1 MEFRWIEWNID
12 KVVDHGVTP
21 QEAEEVVEGAASPYP
36 LQREDEKFLVWGA
49 TAAGRLLQVVFLLD
63 EDDMVFIIHARPLTE
78 KEKRRRRRRRR
89 RKGES

>member
-21 QEAEEVVEGAASPYP
+21 EDAQSVVEEATDPYP
-36 LQREDEKFLVWGA
+36 QHREDDRFLVWGA
-49 TAAGRLLQVVFLLD
+49 TSTGRLVQVVFLLD

-78 KEKRRRRRRRR
+78 REKRRRRRQRR
-89 RKGES
+89 RKGQS